1 MHRQWLRSLGLHP
14 ASGSSIALAAAAA
27 AAAATARGDSADPVA
42 DIAAV
47 HAKDTAADATDC
59 ADLDVAIIR
68 ALDAALADER
78 DMRAVQV
85 RGPKV
90 GEGPNKGKGPQSGRV
105 RGCRCVPI
113 HRMIAGGNASP
124 PSLCSS
130 RRACTS
136 TACSTQ
142 P

>member
-1 MHRQWLRSLGLHP
+1 MELMRVHRQWLRSLGLHP

-85 RGPKV
+85 RGLKE
-90 GEGPNKGKGPQSGRV
+90 GEGPQRGRV
-105 RGCRCVPI
+105 RGCRCVPV